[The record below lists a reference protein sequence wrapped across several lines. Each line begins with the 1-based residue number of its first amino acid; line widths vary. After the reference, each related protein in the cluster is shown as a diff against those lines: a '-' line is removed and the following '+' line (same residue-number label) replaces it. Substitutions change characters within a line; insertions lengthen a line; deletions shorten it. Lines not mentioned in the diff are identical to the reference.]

1 LRDTNLLQLALG
13 LMPPWAVTRS
23 DFDPEA
29 HRLDIEI
36 DFAPGGRF
44 ACPTCGA
51 TDCPAYDTERMTWR
65 HLNFFQHPAYLHAR
79 VPRIRCDK
87 CGVKR
92 VTVPWA
98 RPDSGFTLLFEAL
111 VMTMVSAMPVKAVAR
126 IVGEH
131 DTRLWRVVHHY
142 VDQARARTDAS
153 GVTQLA
159 IDETAARKG
168 HDYVTLFVDI
178 DQARVLFATEGKNAE
193 TVAAFADDLA
203 AHGGD
208 PEAISEVC
216 IDMSPAFIK
225 GVAENLPN
233 AAITFDKFHAVKII
247 NDAVDQVRRAEHKG
261 QALLR
266 GTRYIWLRNP
276 ANLSDRQRATLDNLP
291 TRHLKTARAYQIRLA
306 FQELY
311 DQTSTEAAAGFLK
324 KWYFWATHSRLEPII
339 AAAHTVKRHWHGILR
354 WFDSKIANGLIEGIN
369 SLVQAAKAKARGYRS
384 TRNLKAPARLRHHHS
399 QKRCVLLGA
408 EDVGVAGAAAGDGA
422 IECELDRIAWLEF
435 HEVGNL
441 GFGDAVQ
448 RRDAGAGQH
457 LASLDVLVGRPVGK
471 DDVERDFVH
480 AGILAAQRLCQLG

>member
-1 LRDTNLLQLALG
+1 MRDTALLQLALG
-13 LMPPWAVTRS
+13 LTPPWTVSRS

-29 HRLDIEI
+29 RRLDIEI
-36 DFAPGGRF
+36 DFAPGSRF

-51 TDCPAYDTERMTWR
+51 ADCSSLRHRADDLASPQLLPAPGVFECPR
-65 HLNFFQHPAYLHAR
+65 AAR
-79 VPRIRCDK
+79 PLRQ
-87 CGVKR
+87 CGVKTA
-92 VTVPWA
+92 TVPWA

-153 GVTQLA
+153 GVTRLA
-159 IDETAARKG
+159 IDETAARRG

-178 DQARVLFATEGKNAE
+178 DRARVVFATEGKDAD
-193 TVAAFADDLA
+193 TIAAFADDLV
-203 AHGGD
+203 AHGGA

-225 GVAENLPN
+225 GIAENLPN

-247 NDAVDQVRRAEHKG
+247 NDAVEQVRRAEQKT
-261 QALLR
+261 QSLLR

-276 ANLSDRQRATLDNLP
+276 QTLSDRQRVTLGGLP

-311 DQTSTEAAAGFLK
+311 DQPSVQAGASYLK
-324 KWYFWATHSRLEPII
+324 KWYFWATHSRIEPVID
-339 AAAHTVKRHWHGILR
+339 AARTVKRHWDGILR

-384 TRNLKAPARLRHHHS
+384 TRNLKAIIYLLAGKLDLRLPA
-399 QKRCVLLGA
+399 
-408 EDVGVAGAAAGDGA
+408 
-422 IECELDRIAWLEF
+422 
-435 HEVGNL
+435 
-441 GFGDAVQ
+441 
-448 RRDAGAGQH
+448 
-457 LASLDVLVGRPVGK
+457 
-471 DDVERDFVH
+471 
-480 AGILAAQRLCQLG
+480 